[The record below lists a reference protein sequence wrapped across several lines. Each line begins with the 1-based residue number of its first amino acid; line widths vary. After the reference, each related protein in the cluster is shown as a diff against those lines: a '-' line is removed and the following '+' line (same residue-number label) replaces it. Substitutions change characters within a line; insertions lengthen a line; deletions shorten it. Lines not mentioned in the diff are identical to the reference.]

1 MQPTHDTPSQPET
14 SPSGTQRPQFVL
26 LLSLFVL
33 AACGISYELI
43 LATISSYL
51 FGDSVFHFSL
61 TIGLFMSAMGIGAYL
76 SRRLEERLLTWF
88 LWLELLLAVLGG
100 LAPVGLLFL
109 GVLYGSTVYSV
120 ILVFAILGIG
130 GLVGLELPLV
140 TRLYRSHQETLRT
153 TLSSVLTID
162 YMGSLIGSLLF
173 PLLLFPKLGLMAG
186 GLVLGWC
193 NACAVLFTMWA
204 FRHSQVR
211 RRLLTGV
218 VLGVLVLLALCVL
231 KTQQL
236 ERLFQRYAFRDRV
249 TLHKRSPY
257 QEIVITQG
265 NKPLLPKWQKGP
277 SLFAPIDQRPSTHYL
292 PRRWKDDLRLFL
304 NSNLQFSSI
313 DEYRYHEALVHP
325 AMGWSKKPKQ
335 VLVLGGGD
343 GLALREIV
351 RYKQLA
357 HVDVVDL
364 DEAVVKLFRTRPK
377 LKKLNKGAFEDPRVK
392 LHFRDAFQFVRKGTK
407 RYDVVIIDLPDPHSL
422 TLARLYSVSFYRLL
436 KARLAPGG
444 IMVTQSSSPFFARRA
459 YWCVYSTLKEAGYQ
473 VYPYHV
479 NVPSFGEWGFHMAAL
494 TPLSKTPPKL
504 TLPMRFL
511 TQDFL
516 PTMFL
521 FPKDLAAINTSPN
534 TLVHPRLF
542 TYYQKDSWI
551 GY

>member
-1 MQPTHDTPSQPET
+1 METATPAETQSLPDSEQKQPTII
-14 SPSGTQRPQFVL
+14 L
-26 LLSLFVL
+26 LLSLFIL

-51 FGDSVFHFSL
+51 FGDSVYHFSL
-61 TIGLFMSAMGIGAYL
+61 TIGLFMSAMGVGAYL
-76 SRRLEERLLTWF
+76 SKQLKKRLLQWF
-88 LWLELLLAVLGG
+88 LWLELLLALLGG
-100 LAPVGLLFL
+100 FAPVGLLFL

-120 ILVFAILGIG
+120 VLVVVILCLG

-140 TRLYRSHQETLRT
+140 TRLYRSHQDTLRT

-186 GLVLGWC
+186 GLVLGLC
-193 NACAVLFTMWA
+193 NASAVWMTMWA
-204 FRHSQVR
+204 FRRVQPR
-211 RRLLTGV
+211 QRLLGV
-218 VLGVLVLLALCVL
+218 SVFVVLVLLFLGAI
-231 KTQQL
+231 KTKRL
-236 ERLFQRYAFRDRV
+236 EQVFQRHAFRDRV
-249 TLHKRSPY
+249 VLHTRSPY

-265 NKPLLPKWQKGP
+265 QRSRGRKGRRA
-277 SLFAPIDQRPSTHYL
+277 SIFAPNVEPPSSHYL

-304 NSNLQFSSI
+304 NSNIQFSSI

-325 AMGWSKKPKQ
+325 AMGWSKRPSQ
-335 VLVLGGGD
+335 ILVLGGGD

-351 RYKQLA
+351 RYKQVK
-357 HVDVVDL
+357 HIDVVDL
-364 DEAVVKLFRTRPK
+364 DEVVIKLFRTRPA

-392 LHFRDAFQFVRKGTK
+392 LHFRDAFQFVRTEKK

-436 KARLAPGG
+436 KARLASGG
-444 IMVTQSSSPFFARRA
+444 LIVTQSSSPFFARRA
-459 YWCVYSTLKEAGYQ
+459 YWCVHKTIEQAGYR

-479 NVPSFGEWGFHMAAL
+479 NVPSFGEWGFHLASL
-494 TPLSKTPPKL
+494 KPLPPSGPSLKM
-504 TLPMRFL
+504 PMRFL
-511 TQDFL
+511 TEAFL
-516 PTMFL
+516 PTMFT
-521 FPKDLAAINTSPN
+521 FPKDLSKVETSAN
-534 TLVHPRLF
+534 TLVHPKLF